1 MEESN
6 ARQLTAAVAL
16 VDEAVLRERD
26 TCEQLERE
34 VAVAN
39 QARETAQRALAS
51 ASANTAAAVAA
62 ARSGLA
68 NKLQAAQ
75 EAHVAELAKVCHHQ
89 QLPRCHP
96 VCSHGVATPTH
107 SPPQFR
113 SAAAK
118 EVASVGARVLELE
131 RVHDAATSQEVAR
144 LRAALHEARSDASGK
159 RHAPNSLAVQP

>member
-75 EAHVAELAKVCHHQ
+75 EAHAAELAKVCHHNTRLAVTRCAHTVLPHPLTRHHRFARR
-89 QLPRCHP
+89 LPRKWP
-96 VCSHGVATPTH
+96 ALALVCWSWSVCMML
-107 SPPQFR
+107 PPHR
-113 SAAAK
+113 RWR
-118 EVASVGARVLELE
+118 G
-131 RVHDAATSQEVAR
+131 
-144 LRAALHEARSDASGK
+144 
-159 RHAPNSLAVQP
+159 